1 MADIATISTAI
12 AEALAAALC
21 PDGSSASSCTG
32 RPVIIRRGGLTQA
45 DLGNALH
52 TLQAGCDFISIADTP
67 ESWTRLDEPLG
78 RPWRMDGTQAATVSI
93 GIANGTVTLSLVPGT
108 VPGGVVGLRLQGLLG
123 ITGSACCLYSAQPD
137 DTAASIAA
145 SLAAMVPGAVV
156 QAGAITLPASVTAQ
170 AINAGTA
177 TARCVARRQ
186 QQMFVL
192 TVWSASPAARDALGQ
207 AMADAL
213 ALTDWLVDADGSA
226 FRIEARVASNDDTAM
241 NRGIF
246 ARPARY
252 LVTFDTDLTRSV
264 PLMLAGG
271 IGAESGLIAG
281 DVLLGAPAVS

>member
-12 AEALAAALC
+12 AGALTAALC
-21 PDGSSASSCTG
+21 PEGRSASSCTG

-52 TLQAGCDFISIADTP
+52 TLHEGCDFITIADTP
-67 ESWTRLDEPLG
+67 ESWSRLDEPLG
-78 RPWRMDGTQAATVSI
+78 RPWRMENTQAATVSI
-93 GIANGTVTLSLVPGT
+93 SIANGTVTLGLAPDT
-108 VPGGVVGLRLQGLLG
+108 VPSGTVGLRVQGLAG
-123 ITGSACCLYSAQPD
+123 ITGAGCCLHRAQSG

-145 SLAAMVPGAVV
+145 RLAAMVPGAVA
-156 QAGAITLPASVTAQ
+156 QEGNITLPTSVTAQ

-192 TVWSASPAARDALGQ
+192 TAWSASPVARDALGQ

-213 ALTDWLVDADGSA
+213 ALTDWLVDANSST
-226 FRIEARVASNDDTAM
+226 FRIEAREASNDDTAM

-246 ARPARY
+246 ARPAHY
-252 LVTFDTDLTRSV
+252 LVTFDTDLTRSM

-271 IGAESGLIAG
+271 IGGADGLIAG
-281 DVLLGAPAVS
+281 DVLLGAPAAS

>member
-12 AEALAAALC
+12 ADALAAALC

-52 TLQAGCDFISIADTP
+52 TLQEGCDFISIADTP

-78 RPWRMDGTQAATVSI
+78 RPWQMDSTQAATISI
-93 GIANGTVTLSLVPGT
+93 NITGGTATLSLVPDT
-108 VPGGVVGLRLQGLLG
+108 VPGGVVGLRIQGLAG
-123 ITGSACCLYSAQPD
+123 IVGSGCCLYRAQSG
-137 DTAASIAA
+137 DTVASIAA
-145 SLAAMVPGAVV
+145 SLAAMVSGAVA
-156 QAGAITLPASVTAQ
+156 QEGAITLPAGITAQ
-170 AINAGTA
+170 AINAATA

-186 QQMFVL
+186 QQMFML
-192 TVWSASPAARDALGQ
+192 TAWSASPAARDALGQ
-207 AMADAL
+207 ALADAL
-213 ALTDWLVDADGSA
+213 ALTDWLVDANGSA

-246 ARPARY
+246 ARPAHY
-252 LVTFDTDLTRSV
+252 LVTFDTDLTQSV

-271 IGAESGLIAG
+271 IAAAGGVVAG
-281 DVLLGAPAVS
+281 DVLLGAPAES